1 MKRFREEFIF
11 VEGEYHFAI
20 SAGKAVR
27 FQYENLNSISGFG
40 LCCNLCVKNHHC
52 FFECMAGS
60 GVLINIK
67 YFELY
72 KKWENSIQQWLDLR
86 MNLFF

>member
-20 SAGKAVR
+20 GGGKAVR
-27 FQYENLNSISGFG
+27 FQYENLNPISSSG
-40 LCCNLCVKNHHC
+40 LCCNLCIKSHHC
-52 FFECMAGS
+52 SGECPAGS

-72 KKWENSIQQWLDLR
+72 KEWETQYNND
-86 MNLFF
+86 